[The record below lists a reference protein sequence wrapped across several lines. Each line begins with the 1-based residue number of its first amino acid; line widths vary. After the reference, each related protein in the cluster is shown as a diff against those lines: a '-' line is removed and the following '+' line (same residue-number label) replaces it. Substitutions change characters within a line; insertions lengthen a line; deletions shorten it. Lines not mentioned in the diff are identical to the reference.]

1 MRDKVFALIDCNAFY
16 VSCERVFNPKLNN
29 RPVVALS
36 NNDGCIISRS
46 KEAKALGIKM
56 GVPLFK
62 VKDIVEKEKVVVFS
76 SNYTLYADMSRRVMN
91 IISSSSPYTEIYSI
105 DEAFVELSSLPI
117 DYESYAHQL
126 RQTILQHTGIPVS
139 IGIASTKTLAKVA
152 NHKAKKDDSLNGVCS
167 LVNYNNIDQILEL
180 TEVGDVWGVGRRL
193 SKKLINHG
201 IHNAKL
207 LKNCS
212 DSWIRKMMS
221 VNGLKTIT
229 ELRGISCIPLEE
241 YSMTRKSCCTTRSFG
256 KLLTN
261 LDDIEQAVTTFAR
274 RAAERI
280 RSESLAASCVSV
292 FVRTNPFDK
301 KSAYYSNGASRT
313 LSHPTHDS
321 ITIIETAL
329 LLTKRIFKNNYQ
341 YKKAGV
347 LLSGLCDESEIQETL
362 FEKNY
367 NQNSDLMSAID
378 AINYRYGR
386 DTLQMASEC
395 KVGNWKQKREN
406 CTRNY
411 TTQIDSCL
419 LYTSPSPRD

>member
-1 MRDKVFALIDCNAFY
+1 MREKVFALIDCNAFY

-167 LVNYNNIDQILEL
+167 LVNYNNIDRILEL

-261 LDDIEQAVTTFAR
+261 LEDIEQAVTTFAR

-347 LLSGLCDESEIQETL
+347 LLSGLCDDSEIQETL

-395 KVGNWKQKREN
+395 KVGNWKQKRKN

-411 TTQIDSCL
+411 TTQIDRL
-419 LYTSPSPRD
+419 LLV

>member
-321 ITIIETAL
+321 ITIIETSL

-395 KVGNWKQKREN
+395 KVGNWRQKREN

-411 TTQIDSCL
+411 TTQIDRL
-419 LYTSPSPRD
+419 LLV

>member
-167 LVNYNNIDQILEL
+167 LVNYNNIDRILEL

-261 LDDIEQAVTTFAR
+261 LEDIEQAVTTFAR

-292 FVRTNPFDK
+292 FLRTNPFDK
-301 KSAYYSNGASRT
+301 KSAYYSNAASRT

-347 LLSGLCDESEIQETL
+347 LLSGLCDDSEIQETL

-395 KVGNWKQKREN
+395 KVGSWKQKREN

-411 TTQIDSCL
+411 TTQIDRL
-419 LYTSPSPRD
+419 LLV

>member
-180 TEVGDVWGVGRRL
+180 TEVGDIWGVGRRL

-321 ITIIETAL
+321 ITIIETSL

-367 NQNSDLMSAID
+367 NQNSDLMSAVD

-395 KVGNWKQKREN
+395 KVGNWRQKREN

-411 TTQIDSCL
+411 TTQIDRL
-419 LYTSPSPRD
+419 LLV

>member
-105 DEAFVELSSLPI
+105 DEAFVELSSLSI

-411 TTQIDSCL
+411 TTQIDRL
-419 LYTSPSPRD
+419 LLV

>member
-321 ITIIETAL
+321 ITIIETSL

-367 NQNSDLMSAID
+367 NQNSDLMSAVD

-411 TTQIDSCL
+411 TTQIDRL
-419 LYTSPSPRD
+419 LLV

>member
-167 LVNYNNIDQILEL
+167 LVNYNNIDRILEL

-261 LDDIEQAVTTFAR
+261 LEDIEQAVTTFAR

-347 LLSGLCDESEIQETL
+347 LLSGLCNESEIQETL

-411 TTQIDSCL
+411 TTQIDRL
-419 LYTSPSPRD
+419 LLV

>member
-321 ITIIETAL
+321 ITIIETSL

-395 KVGNWKQKREN
+395 KVGNWKQKRGN

-411 TTQIDSCL
+411 TTQIDRL
-419 LYTSPSPRD
+419 LLV

>member
-261 LDDIEQAVTTFAR
+261 LEDIEQAVTTFAR

-347 LLSGLCDESEIQETL
+347 LLSGLCDDSEIQETL

-411 TTQIDSCL
+411 TTQIDRL
-419 LYTSPSPRD
+419 LLV

>member
-261 LDDIEQAVTTFAR
+261 LEDIEQAVTTFAR

-321 ITIIETAL
+321 ITIIETSL

-395 KVGNWKQKREN
+395 KVGNWRQKREN

-411 TTQIDSCL
+411 TTQIDRL
-419 LYTSPSPRD
+419 LLV

>member
-62 VKDIVEKEKVVVFS
+62 VKDIVEKGKVVVFS

-261 LDDIEQAVTTFAR
+261 LEDIEQAVTTFAR

-321 ITIIETAL
+321 MTIIETSL

-411 TTQIDSCL
+411 TTQIDRL
-419 LYTSPSPRD
+419 LLV

>member
-1 MRDKVFALIDCNAFY
+1 MREKVFALIDCNAFY

-212 DSWIRKMMS
+212 DSWLRKMMS
-221 VNGLKTIT
+221 GNGLKTIT

-261 LDDIEQAVTTFAR
+261 LEDIEQAVTTFAR

-347 LLSGLCDESEIQETL
+347 LLSGLCDDSEIQETL

-411 TTQIDSCL
+411 TTQIDRL
-419 LYTSPSPRD
+419 LLV

>member
-126 RQTILQHTGIPVS
+126 RHTILQHTGIPVS

-167 LVNYNNIDQILEL
+167 LVNHNNIDQILEL

-347 LLSGLCDESEIQETL
+347 LLSGLCDKSEIQETL

-395 KVGNWKQKREN
+395 KVGNWRQKREN

-411 TTQIDSCL
+411 TTQIDRL
-419 LYTSPSPRD
+419 LLV

>member
-261 LDDIEQAVTTFAR
+261 LEDIEQAVTTFAR

-321 ITIIETAL
+321 ITIIETSL
-329 LLTKRIFKNNYQ
+329 LLTKRIFKDNYQ

-367 NQNSDLMSAID
+367 NQNSDLMSAVD

-395 KVGNWKQKREN
+395 KVGNWRQKREN

-411 TTQIDSCL
+411 TTQIDRL
-419 LYTSPSPRD
+419 LLV

>member
-212 DSWIRKMMS
+212 DSWIRKIMS

-261 LDDIEQAVTTFAR
+261 LEDIEQAVTTFAR

-321 ITIIETAL
+321 ITIIETSL

-367 NQNSDLMSAID
+367 NQNSDLMSAVD

-395 KVGNWKQKREN
+395 KVGNWRQKREN

-411 TTQIDSCL
+411 TTQIDRL
-419 LYTSPSPRD
+419 LLV

>member
-105 DEAFVELSSLPI
+105 DEAFVELSSLPV

-261 LDDIEQAVTTFAR
+261 LEDIEQAVTTFAR

-321 ITIIETAL
+321 ITIIEIAL

-411 TTQIDSCL
+411 TTQIDRL
-419 LYTSPSPRD
+419 LLV

>member
-1 MRDKVFALIDCNAFY
+1 MREKVFALIDCNAFY

-261 LDDIEQAVTTFAR
+261 LEDIEQAVTTFAR

-321 ITIIETAL
+321 ITIIETSL

-411 TTQIDSCL
+411 TTQIDRL
-419 LYTSPSPRD
+419 LLV

>member
-167 LVNYNNIDQILEL
+167 LVNYNNIDRILEL

-261 LDDIEQAVTTFAR
+261 LEDIEQAVTTFAR

-347 LLSGLCDESEIQETL
+347 LLSGLCDKSEIQETL

-367 NQNSDLMSAID
+367 NQNSDLMLAID

-411 TTQIDSCL
+411 TTQIDRL
-419 LYTSPSPRD
+419 LLV

>member
-261 LDDIEQAVTTFAR
+261 LEDIEQAVTTFAR

-301 KSAYYSNGASRT
+301 KSAYYSNAASRT

-321 ITIIETAL
+321 ITIIETSL

-367 NQNSDLMSAID
+367 NQNSDLMSAVD

-395 KVGNWKQKREN
+395 KVGNWRQKREN

-411 TTQIDSCL
+411 TTQIDRL
-419 LYTSPSPRD
+419 LLV

>member
-261 LDDIEQAVTTFAR
+261 LEDIEQAVTTFAR

-301 KSAYYSNGASRT
+301 KSAYYSNAASRT

-395 KVGNWKQKREN
+395 KVGNWRQKREN

-411 TTQIDSCL
+411 TTQIDRL
-419 LYTSPSPRD
+419 LLV

>member
-261 LDDIEQAVTTFAR
+261 LEDIEQAVTTFAR

-321 ITIIETAL
+321 IIIIETAL

-347 LLSGLCDESEIQETL
+347 LLSGLCDDSEIQETL

-411 TTQIDSCL
+411 TTQIDRL
-419 LYTSPSPRD
+419 LLV

>member
-301 KSAYYSNGASRT
+301 KNAYYSNGASRT

-321 ITIIETAL
+321 ITIIETSL

-347 LLSGLCDESEIQETL
+347 LLSGLCNESEIQETL

-411 TTQIDSCL
+411 TTQIDRL
-419 LYTSPSPRD
+419 LLV

>member
-117 DYESYAHQL
+117 DYEFYAHQL

-180 TEVGDVWGVGRRL
+180 TAVGDVWGVGRRL

-321 ITIIETAL
+321 ITIIETSL

-367 NQNSDLMSAID
+367 NQNSDLMSAVD

-395 KVGNWKQKREN
+395 KVGNWRQKREN

-411 TTQIDSCL
+411 TTQIDRL
-419 LYTSPSPRD
+419 LLV

>member
-261 LDDIEQAVTTFAR
+261 LEDIEQAVTTFAR

-313 LSHPTHDS
+313 LSYPTHDS
-321 ITIIETAL
+321 ITIIETSL

-395 KVGNWKQKREN
+395 KVGNWRQKREN

-411 TTQIDSCL
+411 TTQIDRL
-419 LYTSPSPRD
+419 LLV

>member
-261 LDDIEQAVTTFAR
+261 LEDIEQAVTTFAR

-347 LLSGLCDESEIQETL
+347 LLSGLCNESEIQETL

-411 TTQIDSCL
+411 TTQIDGL
-419 LYTSPSPRD
+419 LLV

>member
-167 LVNYNNIDQILEL
+167 LVNYNNIDRILEL

-256 KLLTN
+256 ILLTN
-261 LDDIEQAVTTFAR
+261 LEDIEQAVTTFAR

-301 KSAYYSNGASRT
+301 KSAYYSNAASRT
-313 LSHPTHDS
+313 LTHPTHDS

-347 LLSGLCDESEIQETL
+347 LLSGLCDDSEIQDTL

-411 TTQIDSCL
+411 TTQIDRL
-419 LYTSPSPRD
+419 LLV

>member
-1 MRDKVFALIDCNAFY
+1 MRDNVFALIDCNAFY

-167 LVNYNNIDQILEL
+167 LVNYNNIDRILEL

-193 SKKLINHG
+193 SRKLINHG

-241 YSMTRKSCCTTRSFG
+241 YSMTRKSCCTRRSFG

-261 LDDIEQAVTTFAR
+261 LEDIEQAVTTFAR

-301 KSAYYSNGASRT
+301 KSAYYSNAASRT

-347 LLSGLCDESEIQETL
+347 LLSGLCDDSEIQEPL

-386 DTLQMASEC
+386 ETLQMASEC

-411 TTQIDSCL
+411 TTQIDRL
-419 LYTSPSPRD
+419 LLV

>member
-167 LVNYNNIDQILEL
+167 LVNYNNIDRILEL

-261 LDDIEQAVTTFAR
+261 LEDIEQAVTTFAR

-313 LSHPTHDS
+313 LAYPTHDS

-411 TTQIDSCL
+411 TTQIDRL
-419 LYTSPSPRD
+419 LLV

>member
-1 MRDKVFALIDCNAFY
+1 MREKVFALIDCNAFY

-261 LDDIEQAVTTFAR
+261 LEDIEQAVTTFAR

-329 LLTKRIFKNNYQ
+329 SLTKRIFKNNYQ

-347 LLSGLCDESEIQETL
+347 LLSGLCDDSEIQETL

-411 TTQIDSCL
+411 TTQIDRL
-419 LYTSPSPRD
+419 LLV

>member
-1 MRDKVFALIDCNAFY
+1 MREKVFALIDCNAFY

-347 LLSGLCDESEIQETL
+347 LLSGLCDDSEIQETL

-411 TTQIDSCL
+411 TTQIDRL
-419 LYTSPSPRD
+419 LLV

>member
-62 VKDIVEKEKVVVFS
+62 VKDIVEKEKVIVFS

-91 IISSSSPYTEIYSI
+91 IISSSSPYAEIYSI

-180 TEVGDVWGVGRRL
+180 TVVGDVWGVGRRL

-212 DSWIRKMMS
+212 DLWIRKMMS

-261 LDDIEQAVTTFAR
+261 LEDIEQAVTTFAR

-301 KSAYYSNGASRT
+301 KSAYYSNGASRS

-329 LLTKRIFKNNYQ
+329 LLIKRIFKNNYQ

-347 LLSGLCDESEIQETL
+347 LLSGLCDDSEIQETL

-411 TTQIDSCL
+411 TTQIDRL
-419 LYTSPSPRD
+419 LLV